1 MLTVR
6 FTENFRIESPT
17 IVTIGTFDGVHLG
30 HQKILNRLKELK
42 QKTGL
47 KTVVLTFEPHPR
59 KVLFPDQNDL
69 KLITLVDE
77 KLELLEEYGV
87 DICVVYPFS
96 IEFSMLDAETYVKE
110 ILLKQLQVKHLVI
123 GYDHKFGN
131 NRMGDIQT
139 LKEFSKVHNFSID
152 EISAQDIDHIAIS
165 SSKIRKAIEQGD
177 LNLAGEFLGH
187 HFFLSGLVVKGK
199 QLGRTI
205 GYPTANLRLEADE
218 KIVPKIGVYFVGVEI
233 EEHPY
238 LGMMSIGFNPTTDD
252 DRKIKLEVHIFDFDE
267 DIYGKTLKVTFYA
280 WLREEEK
287 FANLDELKS
296 QLRLDRE
303 SCIYRLQAL
312 LL

>member
-1 MLTVR
+1 
-6 FTENFRIESPT
+6 
-17 IVTIGTFDGVHLG
+17 
-30 HQKILNRLKELK
+30 
-42 QKTGL
+42 
-47 KTVVLTFEPHPR
+47 
-59 KVLFPDQNDL
+59 
-69 KLITLVDE
+69 
-77 KLELLEEYGV
+77 
-87 DICVVYPFS
+87 
-96 IEFSMLDAETYVKE
+96 MLDAETYVKE

-187 HFFLSGLVVKGK
+187 FFFLSGLVVKGK

-218 KIVPKIGVYFVGVEI
+218 KILPKIGVYFVGVEV
-233 EEHPY
+233 EETNR

-252 DRKIKLEVHIFDFDE
+252 DKKIKLEVNIFDFDE
-267 DIYGKTLKVTFYA
+267 DIYGKTVKVTFYSR
-280 WLREEEK
+280 LRDEEK

-312 LL
+312 LI